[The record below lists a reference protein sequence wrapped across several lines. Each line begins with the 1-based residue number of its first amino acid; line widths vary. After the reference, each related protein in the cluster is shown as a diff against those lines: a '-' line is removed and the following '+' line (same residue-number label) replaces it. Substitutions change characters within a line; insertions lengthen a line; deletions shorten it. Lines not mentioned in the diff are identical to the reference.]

1 MSILLAAI
9 HTERMDNMN
18 TKTRY
23 QTRLHGLEIALLLVM
38 GVFLLSGAVTVKAQS
53 SLAEGVVRLHV
64 LANSDSEADQALKLT
79 VRDAVL
85 AETEGLLD
93 GAAGREEA
101 AGILR
106 AQLPLLQRAAERTLA
121 EQGSAYSVE
130 VRLENAEFPTKA
142 YDGFAL
148 PAGEYLALRVL
159 IGEAKGQNWWCVVF
173 PPLCTAAVSEM
184 PEVAVSAGLS
194 GSQVRLIT
202 EEDGYVLKFKCAE
215 LWQQLRTALGK

>member
-1 MSILLAAI
+1 
-9 HTERMDNMN
+9 MN

-38 GVFLLSGAVTVKAQS
+38 GVFLLSGAVTVEAQS
-53 SLAEGVVRLHV
+53 ALADRVVRLHV

-93 GAAGREEA
+93 GAVGREEA

-106 AQLPLLQRAAERTLA
+106 EQMPVLQQSAERTLA
-121 EQGSAYSVE
+121 EQGSAYPVE
-130 VRLENAEFPTKA
+130 VRLENAEFPTRT

-159 IGEAKGQNWWCVVF
+159 IGEAKGQTGGAWCFRLCAPPPCQRCRRWLF
-173 PPLCTAAVSEM
+173 PPDSAV
-184 PEVAVSAGLS
+184 L
-194 GSQVRLIT
+194 R
-202 EEDGYVLKFKCAE
+202 CASSPR
-215 LWQQLRTALGK
+215 RTAMC